1 MEYLRTIENVK
12 KCVLKKKVFKLEA
25 VVIGFHTFSAAADL
39 ICACETNIE
48 MDRFMMSE
56 WNRTN

>member
-25 VVIGFHTFSAAADL
+25 VVIGFHTLSTAVDL

-48 MDRFMMSE
+48 MDSL
-56 WNRTN
+56 

>member
-48 MDRFMMSE
+48 MDSL
-56 WNRTN
+56 